1 MQATPWESGKSG
13 AIWGIAADAVF
24 DGERFVDRPTVLVS
38 GGAIVAVGE
47 QIPESLREAHR
58 VVELAGVTVL
68 PGLVDCHQHLCFDG
82 VGTLDEQV
90 SRVDDEAL
98 AVRARAS
105 ARTALL
111 GGVTTLRDLGD
122 RSFVTLG
129 LRDDPELPTI
139 LAAGPPITQPL
150 GHCWYLGGECAGPD
164 ELFAAVRERAERGC
178 DVVKMMVTGG
188 ALTPTFPLWKAQF
201 GEDDVRLVV
210 DEAHRL
216 GLPVAAHAHGVE
228 GIRIAVDVGV
238 DTIEHCTFMTEEM
251 VSAAPPELLD
261 DLAASPTAISAT
273 LGRLPGARYPPVWE
287 EAGRR
292 AREADGYVH
301 RAGGAV
307 VVGSDAGINV
317 WKPHDVMPYAFDQL
331 VGLGMTEA
339 EALRAM
345 TAGGADAVAAS
356 GKGRLIPGA
365 DADIVALDGDPRVDH
380 EAVVRIA
387 QVWRAGLSVDRTSGT

>member
-1 MQATPWESGKSG
+1 VIVQAMRGESGTT
-13 AIWGIAADAVF
+13 WGIAADAVF
-24 DGERFVDRPTVLVS
+24 DGERFVERPTVLIE

-47 QIPESLREAHR
+47 QFPESLRETGG
-58 VVELAGVTVL
+58 VVEVAGATVL
-68 PGLVDCHQHLCFDG
+68 PGFVDCHQHLCFDG
-82 VGTLDEQV
+82 EGTLDEQV
-90 SRVDDEAL
+90 SSVDDEAL

-139 LAAGPPITQPL
+139 LAAGPPITPPF
-150 GHCWYLGGECAGPD
+150 GHCWYLGGECAGAD
-164 ELFAAVRERAERGC
+164 ELLVAVRERAERGC

-188 ALTPTFPLWKAQF
+188 AMTPTFPVWKAQF
-201 GEDDVRLVV
+201 SREDVRLVV

-251 VSAAPPELLD
+251 VSDAPPELLD
-261 DLAASPTAISAT
+261 DLAASATAISAT
-273 LGRLPGARYPPVWE
+273 LGRLPGARYPPVWD
-287 EAGRR
+287 EASRR
-292 AREADGYVH
+292 ARQADGYVH

-317 WKPHDVMPYAFDQL
+317 WKPHDVMRYAFAPL
-331 VGLGMTEA
+331 VGLGMTVV

-356 GKGRLIPGA
+356 GKGRLRPGA
-365 DADIVALDGDPRVDH
+365 DADLVALDGDPRVDH
-380 EAVVRIA
+380 EAVLRVAR
-387 QVWRAGLSVDRTSGT
+387 VWRAGMPVDRTRTA